1 MRSPVS
7 ASMICDIRGFP
18 LSPRR
23 GTLGPGRFR
32 SHLELRALKDNGDF
46 EEYWRHHLAREHERL
61 YPTPDRHDHRL
72 TA

>member
-7 ASMICDIRGFP
+7 ASMICDIPRVP
-18 LSPRR
+18 LSPAGARW
-23 GTLGPGRFR
+23 GLAR
-32 SHLELRALKDNGDF
+32 SEAILELRALKDNGDF